1 MTKFDKLKAT
11 SLVENITELL
21 RGKILSGELKPGD
34 RLPAE
39 RDIAEQMGVSRS
51 SLHQAVLQLESEG
64 FLRIEPRR
72 GTVVADY
79 RKYPTPQSLSAL
91 CNYGSV
97 ELDEPIFK
105 DMMDTRLWVEMEC
118 ARRACTNIYA
128 STMEEMRDIANRL
141 ESENVELPKLIYRY
155 HYLLTQASGNSIF
168 SMMFRAFEPVILSLI
183 ARHYSLQAV
192 DIHEAANMH
201 KELLDH
207 IEAKDEAA
215 AASCVRRLL
224 GQGVT
229 VLERK
234 YHSEA

>member
-1 MTKFDKLKAT
+1 MTKFDKLIAT

-21 RGKILSGELKPGD
+21 RGKILSGELQPGD

-64 FLRIEPRR
+64 FLKIEPRR

-91 CNYGSV
+91 FNYGSV
-97 ELDEPIFK
+97 ELDEPLFK
-105 DMMDTRLWVEMEC
+105 DMMDFRLWVETEC

-128 STMEEMRDIANRL
+128 STMREMWDIANRL

-168 SMMFRAFEPVILSLI
+168 SMLFRAFEPVLLTLI

-201 KELLDH
+201 KELLDR
-207 IEAKDEAA
+207 IEAKDEQKAA
-215 AASCVRRLL
+215 DCVRRLL
-224 GQGVT
+224 LQGVS

-234 YHSEA
+234 YRED

>member
-1 MTKFDKLKAT
+1 MTKFDKLIAT

-21 RGKILSGELKPGD
+21 RGKILSGEMQPGD

-51 SLHQAVLQLESEG
+51 SLHQAILQLESEG
-64 FLRIEPRR
+64 FLKIEPRR

-91 CNYGSV
+91 FNYGSV

-105 DMMDTRLWVEMEC
+105 DMMDFRLWVETEC

-128 STMEEMRDIANRL
+128 STMQEMRDIANRL

-168 SMMFRAFEPVILSLI
+168 SMLFRAFEPVLLTLI

-201 KELLDH
+201 KELLDC
-207 IEAKDEAA
+207 IEAKDAQKAA
-215 AASCVRRLL
+215 DCIRRILL
-224 GQGVT
+224 QGVS

-234 YHSEA
+234 YRED

>member
-1 MTKFDKLKAT
+1 MIKFDKLKAT
-11 SLVENITELL
+11 SLVENITDVL
-21 RGKILSGELKPGD
+21 RGEILSGELKCGEW
-34 RLPAE
+34 LPAE

-64 FLRIEPRR
+64 FLKIEPRR

-91 CNYGSV
+91 FNYGSV
-97 ELDEPIFK
+97 ELDEPLFK
-105 DMMDTRLWVEMEC
+105 DMMDFRLWVETEC

-128 STMEEMRDIANRL
+128 STMREMRDIANRL

-168 SMMFRAFEPVILSLI
+168 SMLFRAFEPVLLTLI

-201 KELLDH
+201 KELLDR
-207 IEAKDEAA
+207 IEAKDEQKAA
-215 AASCVRRLL
+215 DCVRRILR
-224 GQGVT
+224 QGVS

-234 YHSEA
+234 YRED

>member
-1 MTKFDKLKAT
+1 MTKFDKLIAT

-21 RGKILSGELKPGD
+21 RGKILSGELQPGD

-51 SLHQAVLQLESEG
+51 SLHQAILQLESEG
-64 FLRIEPRR
+64 FLKIEPRR

-91 CNYGSV
+91 FNYGSV
-97 ELDEPIFK
+97 ELDEPLFK
-105 DMMDTRLWVEMEC
+105 DMMDFRLWVETEC

-128 STMEEMRDIANRL
+128 STMREMWDIANRL

-168 SMMFRAFEPVILSLI
+168 SMLFRAFEPVLLTLI

-201 KELLDH
+201 KELLDR
-207 IEAKDEAA
+207 IEAKDEQKAA
-215 AASCVRRLL
+215 DCVRRLL
-224 GQGVT
+224 LQGVS

-234 YHSEA
+234 YRED

>member
-1 MTKFDKLKAT
+1 MTKFDKLIAT

-21 RGKILSGELKPGD
+21 RGKILSGELKCGD
-34 RLPAE
+34 WLPAE

-51 SLHQAVLQLESEG
+51 SLHQAILQLESEG
-64 FLRIEPRR
+64 FLKIEPRR

-91 CNYGSV
+91 FNYGSV

-105 DMMDTRLWVEMEC
+105 DMMDFRLWVETEC

-128 STMEEMRDIANRL
+128 STMREMWDIANRL

-168 SMMFRAFEPVILSLI
+168 SMLFRAFEPVLLTLI

-201 KELLDH
+201 KELLDR
-207 IEAKDEAA
+207 IEAKDGQEAA
-215 AASCVRRLL
+215 DCVRRLL
-224 GQGVT
+224 LQGVS

-234 YHSEA
+234 YRED

>member
-1 MTKFDKLKAT
+1 MIKFDKLKAT
-11 SLVENITELL
+11 SLVENITDVL
-21 RGKILSGELKPGD
+21 RGEILSGELKCGEW
-34 RLPAE
+34 LPAE

-64 FLRIEPRR
+64 FLKIEPRR

-91 CNYGSV
+91 FNYGSV
-97 ELDEPIFK
+97 ELDEPLFK
-105 DMMDTRLWVEMEC
+105 DMMDFRLWVETEC

-128 STMEEMRDIANRL
+128 STMREMRDIANRL

-168 SMMFRAFEPVILSLI
+168 SMLFRAFEPVLLTLI

-201 KELLDH
+201 KELLDR
-207 IEAKDEAA
+207 IEAKDEQKAA
-215 AASCVRRLL
+215 DCVRRLL
-224 GQGVT
+224 LQGVT

-234 YHSEA
+234 YRED

>member
-1 MTKFDKLKAT
+1 MIKFDKLKAT
-11 SLVENITELL
+11 SLVENITDVL
-21 RGKILSGELKPGD
+21 RGEILSGELKCGEW
-34 RLPAE
+34 LPAE

-64 FLRIEPRR
+64 FLKIEPRR

-91 CNYGSV
+91 FNYGSV
-97 ELDEPIFK
+97 ELDEPLFK
-105 DMMDTRLWVEMEC
+105 DMMDFRLWVETEC

-128 STMEEMRDIANRL
+128 STMREMRDIANRL

-155 HYLLTQASGNSIF
+155 HYLLTRASGNSIF
-168 SMMFRAFEPVILSLI
+168 SMLFRAFEPVLLTLI

-201 KELLDH
+201 KELLDR
-207 IEAKDEAA
+207 IEAKDEQKAA
-215 AASCVRRLL
+215 DCVRRILL
-224 GQGVT
+224 QGVT

-234 YHSEA
+234 YRED

>member
-1 MTKFDKLKAT
+1 MTKFDKLIAT

-21 RGKILSGELKPGD
+21 RGKILSGELQPGD

-64 FLRIEPRR
+64 FLKIEPRR

-91 CNYGSV
+91 FNYGSV

-105 DMMDTRLWVEMEC
+105 DMMDFRLWVETEC

-128 STMEEMRDIANRL
+128 STMREMWDIANRL

-168 SMMFRAFEPVILSLI
+168 SMLFRAFEPVLLTLI

-201 KELLDH
+201 KELLER
-207 IEAKDEAA
+207 IEAKDEQKAA
-215 AASCVRRLL
+215 DCVRRLL
-224 GQGVT
+224 LQGVS

-234 YHSEA
+234 YRED

>member
-1 MTKFDKLKAT
+1 MIKFDKLKAT
-11 SLVENITELL
+11 SLVENITDVL
-21 RGKILSGELKPGD
+21 RGEILSGELKCGEW
-34 RLPAE
+34 LPAE

-64 FLRIEPRR
+64 FLKIEPRR

-91 CNYGSV
+91 FNYGSV

-105 DMMDTRLWVEMEC
+105 DMMDFRLWVETEC

-128 STMEEMRDIANRL
+128 STMREMRDIANRL

-168 SMMFRAFEPVILSLI
+168 SMLFRAFEPVLLTLI

-201 KELLDH
+201 KELLDR
-207 IEAKDEAA
+207 IEAKDEQKAA
-215 AASCVRRLL
+215 DCVRRILL
-224 GQGVT
+224 QGVT

-234 YHSEA
+234 YRED

>member
-1 MTKFDKLKAT
+1 MIKFDKLKAT
-11 SLVENITELL
+11 SLVENITDVL
-21 RGKILSGELKPGD
+21 RGEILSGELKCGEW
-34 RLPAE
+34 LPAE

-91 CNYGSV
+91 FNYGSV
-97 ELDEPIFK
+97 ELDEPLFK
-105 DMMDTRLWVEMEC
+105 DMMDFRLWVETEC

-128 STMEEMRDIANRL
+128 STMREMRDIANRL

-168 SMMFRAFEPVILSLI
+168 SMLFRAFEPVLLTLI

-201 KELLDH
+201 KELLDR
-207 IEAKDEAA
+207 IEAKDEQKAA
-215 AASCVRRLL
+215 DCVRRILL
-224 GQGVT
+224 QGVT

-234 YHSEA
+234 YRED

>member
-1 MTKFDKLKAT
+1 MTKFDKLIAT

-21 RGKILSGELKPGD
+21 RGKILSGELQPGD

-64 FLRIEPRR
+64 FLKIEPRR

-91 CNYGSV
+91 FNYGSV
-97 ELDEPIFK
+97 ELDEPLFK
-105 DMMDTRLWVEMEC
+105 DMMDFRLWVETEC

-128 STMEEMRDIANRL
+128 STMREMRDIANRL

-168 SMMFRAFEPVILSLI
+168 SMLFRAFEPVLLTLI

-201 KELLDH
+201 KELLEC
-207 IEAKDEAA
+207 IEAKDEQKAA
-215 AASCVRRLL
+215 DCVRRLL
-224 GQGVT
+224 LQGVS

-234 YHSEA
+234 YRGD

>member
-1 MTKFDKLKAT
+1 MTKFDKLIAT

-21 RGKILSGELKPGD
+21 RGKILSGEMQPGD

-64 FLRIEPRR
+64 FLKIEPRR

-91 CNYGSV
+91 FNYGSV
-97 ELDEPIFK
+97 ELDEPLFK
-105 DMMDTRLWVEMEC
+105 DMMDFRLWVETEC

-128 STMEEMRDIANRL
+128 STMREMRDIANRL

-168 SMMFRAFEPVILSLI
+168 SMLFRAFEPVLLTLI

-201 KELLDH
+201 KELLDR
-207 IEAKDEAA
+207 IEAKDEQKAA
-215 AASCVRRLL
+215 DCVRRILL
-224 GQGVT
+224 QGVT

-234 YHSEA
+234 YRED

>member
-1 MTKFDKLKAT
+1 MTKFDKLIAT

-21 RGKILSGELKPGD
+21 RGKILSGELQPGD

-51 SLHQAVLQLESEG
+51 SLHQAILQLESEG
-64 FLRIEPRR
+64 FLKIEPRR

-91 CNYGSV
+91 FNYGSV

-105 DMMDTRLWVEMEC
+105 DMMDFRLWVETEC

-128 STMEEMRDIANRL
+128 STMREMWDITNRL

-168 SMMFRAFEPVILSLI
+168 SMLFRAFEPVLLTLI

-201 KELLDH
+201 KELLEC
-207 IEAKDEAA
+207 IEAKDAQKAA
-215 AASCVRRLL
+215 DCVRRLL
-224 GQGVT
+224 LQGVS

-234 YHSEA
+234 YRED

>member
-1 MTKFDKLKAT
+1 MIKFDKLKAT
-11 SLVENITELL
+11 SLVENITDVL
-21 RGKILSGELKPGD
+21 RGEILSGELKCGEW
-34 RLPAE
+34 LPAE

-64 FLRIEPRR
+64 FLKIEPRR

-91 CNYGSV
+91 FNYGSV
-97 ELDEPIFK
+97 ELDEPLFK
-105 DMMDTRLWVEMEC
+105 DMMDFRLWVETEC

-128 STMEEMRDIANRL
+128 STMREMRDIANRL

-168 SMMFRAFEPVILSLI
+168 SMLFRAFEPVLLTLI

-201 KELLDH
+201 KELLDR
-207 IEAKDEAA
+207 IEAKDEQKAA
-215 AASCVRRLL
+215 DCVRRILL
-224 GQGVT
+224 QGVT

-234 YHSEA
+234 YRED

>member
-1 MTKFDKLKAT
+1 MIKFDKLKAT
-11 SLVENITELL
+11 SLVENITDVL
-21 RGKILSGELKPGD
+21 RGEILSGELKCGEW
-34 RLPAE
+34 LPAE

-91 CNYGSV
+91 FNYGSV
-97 ELDEPIFK
+97 ELDEPLFK
-105 DMMDTRLWVEMEC
+105 DMMDFRLWVETEC
-118 ARRACTNIYA
+118 ARRACTHIYA
-128 STMEEMRDIANRL
+128 STVREMRDIANRL

-168 SMMFRAFEPVILSLI
+168 SMLFRAFEPVLLTLI

-201 KELLDH
+201 KELLDR
-207 IEAKDEAA
+207 IEAKDEQKAA
-215 AASCVRRLL
+215 DCVRRILL
-224 GQGVT
+224 QGVT

-234 YHSEA
+234 YRED

>member
-1 MTKFDKLKAT
+1 MIKFDKLKAT
-11 SLVENITELL
+11 SLVENITDVL
-21 RGKILSGELKPGD
+21 RGEILSGELKCGEW
-34 RLPAE
+34 LPAE

-51 SLHQAVLQLESEG
+51 SLHQSILQLESEG
-64 FLRIEPRR
+64 FLKIEPRR

-91 CNYGSV
+91 FNYGSV

-105 DMMDTRLWVEMEC
+105 DMMDFRLWVETEC

-128 STMEEMRDIANRL
+128 STMREMRDIANRL

-168 SMMFRAFEPVILSLI
+168 SMLFRAFEPVLLTLI

-201 KELLDH
+201 KELLEC
-207 IEAKDEAA
+207 IEAKDEQKAA
-215 AASCVRRLL
+215 DCVRRLL
-224 GQGVT
+224 LQGVS

-234 YHSEA
+234 YRED

>member
-1 MTKFDKLKAT
+1 MTKFDKLIAT

-21 RGKILSGELKPGD
+21 RGKILSGELQPGD

-51 SLHQAVLQLESEG
+51 SLHQAILQLESEG
-64 FLRIEPRR
+64 FLKIEPRR

-91 CNYGSV
+91 FNYGSV

-105 DMMDTRLWVEMEC
+105 DMMDFRLWVETEC

-128 STMEEMRDIANRL
+128 STMREMRDIANRL

-168 SMMFRAFEPVILSLI
+168 SMLFRAFEPVLLTLI

-201 KELLDH
+201 KELLEC
-207 IEAKDEAA
+207 IEAKDEHKAA
-215 AASCVRRLL
+215 DCVRRILL
-224 GQGVT
+224 QGVT

-234 YHSEA
+234 YRED

>member
-1 MTKFDKLKAT
+1 MTKFEKLNAT

-21 RGKILSGELKPGD
+21 RGKILSGELKCGD
-34 RLPAE
+34 WLPAE

-51 SLHQAVLQLESEG
+51 SLHQAVLQLVGEG

-91 CNYGSV
+91 FNYGSV
-97 ELDEPIFK
+97 ELDEPLFK
-105 DMMDTRLWVEMEC
+105 DMMDFRLWVETEC

-128 STMEEMRDIANRL
+128 STMREMRDIANRL

-168 SMMFRAFEPVILSLI
+168 SMLFRAFEPVLLTLI

-201 KELLDH
+201 KELLER
-207 IEAKDEAA
+207 IEAKDEQKAA
-215 AASCVRRLL
+215 DCVRRILL
-224 GQGVT
+224 QGVT

-234 YHSEA
+234 YRED

>member
-1 MTKFDKLKAT
+1 MTKFDKLIAT

-21 RGKILSGELKPGD
+21 RGKILSGELQPGD

-64 FLRIEPRR
+64 FLKIEPRR

-91 CNYGSV
+91 FNYGSV

-105 DMMDTRLWVEMEC
+105 DMMDFRLWVETEC

-128 STMEEMRDIANRL
+128 STMREMRDIANRL

-168 SMMFRAFEPVILSLI
+168 SMLFRAFEPVLLTLI

-201 KELLDH
+201 KELLER
-207 IEAKDEAA
+207 IEAKDEQKAA
-215 AASCVRRLL
+215 DCVRRLL
-224 GQGVT
+224 LQGVS

-234 YHSEA
+234 YRED

>member
-1 MTKFDKLKAT
+1 MTKFDKLIAT

-21 RGKILSGELKPGD
+21 RGKILSGELQPGD

-51 SLHQAVLQLESEG
+51 SLHQSILQLESEG
-64 FLRIEPRR
+64 FLKIEPRR

-91 CNYGSV
+91 FNYGSV

-105 DMMDTRLWVEMEC
+105 DMMDFRLWVETEC

-128 STMEEMRDIANRL
+128 STMREMRDIANRL

-168 SMMFRAFEPVILSLI
+168 SMLFRAFEPVLLTLI

-201 KELLDH
+201 KELLEC
-207 IEAKDEAA
+207 IEAKDEQKAA
-215 AASCVRRLL
+215 DCVRRLL
-224 GQGVT
+224 LQGVS

-234 YHSEA
+234 YRED

>member
-1 MTKFDKLKAT
+1 MIKFDKLKAT
-11 SLVENITELL
+11 SLVENITDVL
-21 RGKILSGELKPGD
+21 RGEILSGELKCGEW
-34 RLPAE
+34 LPAE

-64 FLRIEPRR
+64 FLKIEPRR

-91 CNYGSV
+91 FNYGSV

-105 DMMDTRLWVEMEC
+105 DMMDFRLWVETEC

-128 STMEEMRDIANRL
+128 STMREMWDIANRL

-168 SMMFRAFEPVILSLI
+168 SMLFRAFEPVLLTLI

-201 KELLDH
+201 KELLER
-207 IEAKDEAA
+207 IEAKDEQKAA
-215 AASCVRRLL
+215 DCVRRLL
-224 GQGVT
+224 LQGVS

-234 YHSEA
+234 YRED